1 LTNIRAS
8 GGQGFA
14 FPVTLRDRH
23 SILAPQP
30 PERGR
35 GCLADLA
42 AGATGRPAWRVECC
56 VKVLYLA
63 AVGALTTAVTA
74 CGTQAAGQP
83 AGPPAATATASP
95 ARTATTSPQPAGTAS
110 WRSPSP
116 PPTLTGPGTLT
127 NSDNGATVR
136 LHAGQ
141 QVAVALA
148 STGLFSWHVP
158 AAVGAAVTRV
168 SASGGY
174 PGQQPARAAF
184 LAVRPGNAT
193 LTAIDDTACLHAQP
207 ACEPAQQEWRVTI
220 IVTGG

>member
-1 LTNIRAS
+1 
-8 GGQGFA
+8 
-14 FPVTLRDRH
+14 
-23 SILAPQP
+23 
-30 PERGR
+30 
-35 GCLADLA
+35 
-42 AGATGRPAWRVECC
+42 

-95 ARTATTSPQPAGTAS
+95 ARTATASPQPAGTAS

-207 ACEPAQQEWRVTI
+207 PCEPAQQEWRVTI